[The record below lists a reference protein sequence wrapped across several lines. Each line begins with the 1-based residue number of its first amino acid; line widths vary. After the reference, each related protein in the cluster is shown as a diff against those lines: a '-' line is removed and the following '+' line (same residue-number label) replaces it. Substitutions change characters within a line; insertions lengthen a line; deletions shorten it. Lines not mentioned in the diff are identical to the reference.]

1 MASIYQSI
9 EILSKEKGIDL
20 EVLTDAVKDAMVV
33 AARKHYRTEADLV
46 AEFNDKGAIEIYEV
60 RQVVELVE
68 DTDKEMTVGE
78 AMRHD
83 ASAAVG
89 SEIRFLR
96 KTDSLGR
103 ISAQTAKQVILQK
116 VREAERETVFAEF
129 VDRVGGTDRAPVHRY
144 RFPVQECVMRDRD
157 LYDDQGDALGTL
169 EVLDMHACTIDVK
182 KRQATRDHHPPG
194 LYGTTVYNVRTLEGG
209 ARHCRRG
216 GRQRHRRAWPLSGR
230 A

>member
-129 VDRVGGTDRAPVHRY
+129 VDRVGGTDRAAHNRARCLAPS
-144 RFPVQECVMRDRD
+144 RFTAKAASRSDSAPSTFVYAAQ
-157 LYDDQGDALGTL
+157 LIIQSQGASSSS
-169 EVLDMHACTIDVK
+169 EFVLK
-182 KRQATRDHHPPG
+182 GQQRNWWATQKPPSP
-194 LYGTTVYNVRTLEGG
+194 R
-209 ARHCRRG
+209 
-216 GRQRHRRAWPLSGR
+216 
-230 A
+230 